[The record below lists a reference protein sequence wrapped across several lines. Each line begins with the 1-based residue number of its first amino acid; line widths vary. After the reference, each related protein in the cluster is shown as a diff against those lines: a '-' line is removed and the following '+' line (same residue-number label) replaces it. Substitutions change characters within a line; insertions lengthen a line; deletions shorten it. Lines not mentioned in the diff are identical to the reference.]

1 VSMTGFIV
9 GVTWWPSELQWV
21 AQALWLD

>member
-1 VSMTGFIV
+1 MTGFIV
-9 GVTWWPSELQWV
+9 GVTWWPSEPQWV